1 MTFLHFYVRNRK
13 VIIPTVAQTDEG
25 FFIDVAP
32 VEILPVSRTTQ
43 LRETLTSAMTSGNK
57 EVQTPEAATPGSVVL
72 EAVGIKRWEAFEKQS
87 ALYTIFSTTGS
98 TTVYVT
104 GRGDDGMWTQDKSN
118 ERVFAADTPKSDIV
132 DWILKD
138 IAQRPEANEPEAR
151 LPMLLPSPE
160 QH

>member
-1 MTFLHFYVRNRK
+1 MTFLHFYVRKRK

-32 VEILPVSRTTQ
+32 VEMLSANRTSQ
-43 LRETLTSAMTSGNK
+43 LRDTLTNALTSGNK
-57 EVQTPEAATPGSVVL
+57 QVQTPEAGDPGSVVL

-104 GRGDDGMWTQDKSN
+104 GRGEDGMWTQDKAN
-118 ERVFAADTPKSDIV
+118 ETVFPAETPKSDIIE
-132 DWILKD
+132 WIIND
-138 IAQRPEANEPEAR
+138 IARRPEANEPESR

>member
-32 VEILPVSRTTQ
+32 VEMISVGKTTQ
-43 LRETLTSAMTSGNK
+43 LREVLVKAMELGNPQ
-57 EVQTPEAATPGSVVL
+57 VQTPEAEGPGSVIL

-87 ALYTIFSTTGS
+87 ALYTIFSTKGN

-104 GRGDDGMWTQDKSN
+104 GRGEDGMWTQDKSN
-118 ERVFAADTPKSDIV
+118 ETVFPDGATSNDVI
-132 DWILKD
+132 DWIIKD
-138 IAQRPEANEPEAR
+138 IARRPEANEPEAR
-151 LPMLLPSPE
+151 LPMLLPSTE